1 MWSQFSRRIP
11 VSNSDPYEL
20 ERLAEELEAR
30 EVSGKSSCDD
40 GLELP
45 VYVPLSHDNEYL
57 SAETFDVEKFLLSR
71 VYTSLPELRTELK
84 DYLSSL
90 KEELVRL
97 INDDYED
104 FISLSTDLHGEKS
117 RLERI
122 KAPLSTLRQR
132 VVIARKSLQDVQD
145 AVQVK
150 LEARAK
156 LRDEK
161 VLLHLLLK
169 ISESLSRLESLL
181 LLQSEDTP
189 EHPGLL
195 STHLAGAAGHSSTVK
210 MQGSRG
216 KHLSRVAMEYMQ
228 LLYHISKAHAEKC
241 TYVDAI
247 QERVDRV
254 RSTLTSDL
262 DHLFSA
268 TLLSVTGSD
277 HGKIQGI
284 ERSKAVSELTECLR
298 VYDNLGLWRAAEE
311 IIRRTIVQPFIRKTV
326 FQDALAVPISPIVP
340 HIPVPSTA
348 HVPTNTHVPHTPYT
362 PYTAPLSMHNSS
374 NGFPSAT
381 SFLDGYDD
389 PLSKLYN
396 QILRFIERD
405 LSHVIEI
412 AERLSSKVSTR
423 SVESSGDEFGDRGTD
438 GFDLMA
444 NVIWPE
450 FGQAIMNELSS
461 VVFAAGKPDEFVRRH
476 ASTQAFIRALEY
488 LAPSRDSVHAMRS
501 HPVFVTFNRRWQ
513 LPVYFQLRWKEIIGG
528 VEDSLNAA
536 ITQPESLT
544 SDSGHSMFLTAQAEV
559 VWASITSCWSADIF
573 IPDLAPRFWKLTLQL
588 LSRYKTW
595 LDATL
600 ISIES
605 SSKLPAADKSLVGL
619 PQSRASTPQ
628 SVHEISSENSLTDDL
643 HLKQFATV
651 LVDINTMN
659 VRVLTLWRERISA
672 ALPEPTVKDDTYVA
686 PEDVLRQQ
694 LSRLGQVSSLLS
706 SQVVLILSRRACDAL
721 LPVRSIPS
729 QFRAMSS
736 KRAPTEP
743 SYFISQILR
752 PVRAFFGVGIPNSA
766 GERLREAFLDCVAR
780 EVFDSV
786 CQRYIQYLTAMRKT
800 EESLR
805 RLKKGKKTTFG
816 IFQSSSSTKD
826 EDRDEERIAVQMM
839 LDVDA
844 LGQDAQTLGRG
855 LQDIESYVQ
864 LVQMVQTD
872 FGDES

>member
-1 MWSQFSRRIP
+1 MIP

-30 EVSGKSSCDD
+30 EVSGKSSCSD

-57 SAETFDVEKFLLSR
+57 SAETFNVEKFLLSR
-71 VYTSLPELRTELK
+71 AYTSLPELRTELK

-104 FISLSTDLHGEKS
+104 FISLSTDLSGEKS

-122 KAPLSTLRQR
+122 KAPLSNLRQR
-132 VVIARKSLQDVQD
+132 VLIARESLQDIQD
-145 AVQVK
+145 TVQVK

-181 LLQSEDTP
+181 LLQSEDTSDHA
-189 EHPGLL
+189 EIL
-195 STHLAGAAGHSSTVK
+195 TNHLAEAAGHGSTVK
-210 MQGSRG
+210 TQGSRG

-228 LLYHISKAHAEKC
+228 LLYHISKARSEKC
-241 TYVDAI
+241 AYVDAI

-268 TLLSVTGSD
+268 TLLSVTGTD
-277 HGKIQGI
+277 NGKIQGI

-311 IIRRTIVQPFIRKTV
+311 IIRRAVIQPFIRKTV

-340 HIPVPSTA
+340 RTPVPPTA
-348 HVPTNTHVPHTPYT
+348 HVPTSAHVPHTPFT
-362 PYTAPLSMHNSS
+362 PYTALLSMHNSS
-374 NGFPSAT
+374 NGFPSAI

-405 LSHVIEI
+405 LSHIMEI

-423 SVESSGDEFGDRGTD
+423 SVESSGNELGDRSTD

-450 FGQAIMNELSS
+450 FGLAIMNELGS

-476 ASTQAFIRALEY
+476 ASTQAFIHALEF
-488 LAPSRDSVHAMRS
+488 LAPSRQSVHAMRS

-536 ITQPESLT
+536 ITQSESVTLEP
-544 SDSGHSMFLTAQAEV
+544 GRPMFLTAQAEV
-559 VWASITSCWSADIF
+559 VWASITSCWSPDIF

-595 LDATL
+595 LDASLPST
-600 ISIES
+600 ES
-605 SSKLPAADKSLVGL
+605 SSKLPAADK
-619 PQSRASTPQ
+619 

-643 HLKQFATV
+643 HLKQFATI
-651 LVDINTMN
+651 LVDINAMN
-659 VRVLTLWRERISA
+659 VQVLTLWRERISA
-672 ALPEPTVKDDTYVA
+672 TLPEPMVKDMCVP
-686 PEDVLRQQ
+686 PEEVLRQQ
-694 LSRLGQVSSLLS
+694 LGWLGEVSSLLTNR
-706 SQVVLILSRRACDAL
+706 VVVILSRRACDAL

-736 KRAPTEP
+736 KRTPTEP
-743 SYFISQILR
+743 SYFIMQVLR
-752 PVRAFFGVGIPNSA
+752 PVRAFFGIGTPNSA
-766 GERLREAFLDCVAR
+766 GERLREAFLDHVAK
-780 EVFDSV
+780 EVFDYV

-826 EDRDEERIAVQMM
+826 EDRDEERIAAQMM

-844 LGQDAQTLGRG
+844 LGQDAQALSRG
-855 LQDIESYVQ
+855 LRGIESYVQ